1 MHGCRAIV
9 DGIALSSDTSRKLD
23 KGGRCSAHRFTR
35 SCTGRTCLGE
45 FAEQS
50 ADPRGGLFDVL
61 QTLGH
66 GGPVRTPVRI
76 PVAQQPRLAP
86 NGRQFATDVGDQLE
100 SRPS

>member
-23 KGGRCSAHRFTR
+23 KVGRCSAHRL
-35 SCTGRTCLGE
+35 RTCLGE

-61 QTLGH
+61 QTLGN
-66 GGPVRTPVRI
+66 GGPVRTPVRN
-76 PVAQQPRLAP
+76 PVAQQLRLAP
-86 NGRQFATDVGDQLE
+86 NGRQFATDVGDQLG